1 MPSVDIAAET
11 LFKIG
16 PLAFTNSMVGAL
28 LASLILLVAAAVFM
42 RRASEVPDHVQGL
55 IELPIEWVADMVS
68 SSGGSRWRSYVALII
83 GIFLFVLVGNWLG
96 LLPGVGTIGFIH
108 QTADGAHLIPV
119 VRPASA
125 DLNFTLGLAIV
136 SFVAF
141 TGIGIRANGP
151 VRYLRHL
158 LIADP
163 WWMTPLVTPIHLVS
177 EFARLIS
184 LSIRLFGNVYAG
196 EALLAIM
203 AALVPIALPVVFLGL
218 EMLFGFVQAL
228 VFALLTMAY
237 VILAVAEDQGH
248 TTTPHNEEAAVGV
261 NATAPAT

>member
-1 MPSVDIAAET
+1 MPSIDIAAEP
-11 LFKIG
+11 LFSVG
-16 PLAFTNSMVGAL
+16 PLTITNSMVGAV
-28 LASLILLVAAAVFM
+28 LASVVLLVAAWVFT
-42 RRASEVPDHVQGL
+42 RRASAVPDRIQGI
-55 IELPIEWVADMVS
+55 IELPVEWVAEMVS
-68 SSGGSRWRSYVALII
+68 SAGGKRWRSYVGLVI
-83 GIFLFVLVGNWLG
+83 GIFLFVLVGNWIG
-96 LLPGVGTIGFIH
+96 LLPGVGTIGIVHHTEEGTELLPF
-108 QTADGAHLIPV
+108 

-141 TGIGIRANGP
+141 TGIGIRANG
-151 VRYLRHL
+151 VLRYLRHL

-163 WWMTPLVTPIHLVS
+163 WWMSPVVTPIHLVS

-203 AALVPIALPVVFLGL
+203 AALVPLALPVIFLGL

-237 VILAVAEDQGH
+237 VILAVAEDQQHEVAHQAPGQS
-248 TTTPHNEEAAVGV
+248 TGLVGMESS
-261 NATAPAT
+261 A

>member
-1 MPSVDIAAET
+1 MPRVDISAEP
-11 LFKIG
+11 LFSVG
-16 PLAFTNSMVGAL
+16 PLVVTNSMVGAV
-28 LASLILLVAAAVFM
+28 LASLILLLSALVFV
-42 RRASEVPDHVQGL
+42 RRAQLVPDRVQGL
-55 IELPIEWVADMVS
+55 IELPLEWVAGMVS
-68 SSGGSRWRSYVALII
+68 SGGGTRWRSYVGLVI
-83 GIFLFVLVGNWLG
+83 GIFVFVLVANWLG
-96 LLPGVGTIGFIH
+96 LLPGVGTIGIVH
-108 QTADGAHLIPV
+108 HTEEGTELVPI

-141 TGIGIRANGP
+141 TGIGIRANG
-151 VRYLRHL
+151 VRRYLRHL
-158 LIADP
+158 LIAEP
-163 WWMTPLVTPIHLVS
+163 WWMTPIVTPIHLVS

-203 AALVPIALPVVFLGL
+203 AALVPLALPVVFLGL

-237 VILAVAEDQGH
+237 VILAIAEDQGH
-248 TTTPHNEEAAVGV
+248 EDGHHDDGPSGQGRELPV
-261 NATAPAT
+261 AT